1 MEGGGYRP
9 SDAIN
14 ACSKS
19 ISDKT
24 NFYSSITFVD
34 NKRFLATGRLVQS
47 IERERERR
55 FSSKFHYPCIFIEFE
70 RTDQSKENQRK
81 KKKRKEKLKAKLNIY
96 RFAFSYKSFPYK
108 KFSFE
113 NWFSKTR
120 RDVNWN
126 VFGFVRVV
134 EGMQGPLENQTPR
147 HVYVNPRR
155 T

>member
-1 MEGGGYRP
+1 MEGGGYRL

-47 IERERERR
+47 IEREREKI
-55 FSSKFHYPCIFIEFE
+55 FLQVSLSVYFHRVW